1 VIKETEEVL
10 NRIKSYYK
18 MTVAELSNLL
28 GLKPIAGETGMGRQ
42 ISGGYVSDLLSDV
55 MGRIKN
61 GNIWITMQS
70 HMNVVAIAAL
80 RDVPAV
86 IIVNGTM
93 PSPEVIQK
101 ANDEGVTLLV
111 TSLNAF
117 ETAGIIYKSLK
128 IK

>member
-1 VIKETEEVL
+1 
-10 NRIKSYYK
+10 

-28 GLKPIAGETGMGRQ
+28 DLEPIAGETKMDRPV
-42 ISGGYVSDLLSDV
+42 SGGYMSDLLSDV

-61 GNIWITMQS
+61 GNVWITMQS

-86 IIVNGTM
+86 IIVNGTR
-93 PSPEVIQK
+93 PAHEVIQK

-111 TSLNAF
+111 TSSGAF
-117 ETAGIIYKSLK
+117 ETAGIIYKSLNTR
-128 IK
+128 